1 MHRDSL
7 KRATTLQSYPRAIGV
22 SSTAAMSPF
31 ATPDIEIDA
40 ARAAELAAAGATF
53 IDVRETYER
62 EAGFIEGSDHIEL
75 ERLASKAD
83 EIDRD
88 RPVVFYCRLGAR
100 SAMAASAFRAAGYD
114 AYTMGGGIT
123 AWVEQGRAI
132 SPQGGYVADH

>member
-1 MHRDSL
+1 
-7 KRATTLQSYPRAIGV
+7 
-22 SSTAAMSPF
+22 MSAF

-40 ARAAELAAAGATF
+40 ARAAEMAAAGATF

-62 EAGFIEGSDHIEL
+62 EAGFIEGTTHIEL
-75 ERLASKAD
+75 ERLASKA
-83 EIDRD
+83 EGIDRD

-114 AYTMGGGIT
+114 AYTMGGGIA
-123 AWVEQGRAI
+123 AWVADGRPI